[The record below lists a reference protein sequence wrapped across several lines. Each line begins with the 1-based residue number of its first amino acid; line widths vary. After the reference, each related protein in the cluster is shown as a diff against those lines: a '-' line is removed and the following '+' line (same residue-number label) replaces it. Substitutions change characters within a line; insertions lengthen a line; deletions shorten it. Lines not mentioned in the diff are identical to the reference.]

1 MSDVAVFVD
10 GIKFNFRVSALI
22 ENKGR
27 YLLEKSIKTD
37 FLNMPGGRVL
47 AGESTLDAIKR
58 ELEEELK
65 LENVAPKLIK
75 ISEQFFV
82 FDNTKYHELNFV
94 YYVKLKNNNPLAQSD
109 NIQNYDNQTQTMLWI
124 KRKNLKKYKILPEF
138 IYTIKKSRKIS
149 HLVKKEIEK

>member
-58 ELEEELK
+58 ELKEELK
-65 LENVAPKLIK
+65 LENVEPKLIK

-82 FDNTKYHELNFV
+82 FDNTKYHELNFI

-109 NIQNYDNQTQTMLWI
+109 NIQNYDNQTQTMVWI
-124 KRKNLKKYKILPEF
+124 KRKDIKKYKILPEF
-138 IYTIKKSRKIS
+138 IYNIKKSRKIS
-149 HLVKKEIEK
+149 HLVNKEI

>member
-37 FLNMPGGRVL
+37 FLNMPGGRVH

-75 ISEQFFV
+75 ISEYF
-82 FDNTKYHELNFV
+82 L
-94 YYVKLKNNNPLAQSD
+94 LLI
-109 NIQNYDNQTQTMLWI
+109 IQGIM
-124 KRKNLKKYKILPEF
+124 
-138 IYTIKKSRKIS
+138 S
-149 HLVKKEIEK
+149 

>member
-1 MSDVAVFVD
+1 MNDVAVFVD

-27 YLLEKSIKTD
+27 YLIEKSIKTD
-37 FLNMPGGRVL
+37 FVHMQGGRVH

-58 ELEEELK
+58 ELKEELK
-65 LENVAPKLIK
+65 LENVEPKLIK

-94 YYVKLKNNNPLAQSD
+94 YYVKLKNNNSLAQSD
-109 NIQNYDNQTQTMLWI
+109 NIQNYDNQTQTMVWI
-124 KRKNLKKYKILPEF
+124 KRKDLNKYKILPEF
-138 IYTIKKSRKIS
+138 IYNIKKSRKIS
-149 HLVKKEIEK
+149 HLVNKEI

>member
-75 ISEQFFV
+75 ISEQFF
-82 FDNTKYHELNFV
+82 FFFNTKYHELNFV

-109 NIQNYDNQTQTMLWI
+109 NIQNYDNQTQTMVWI
-124 KRKNLKKYKILPEF
+124 KRNDLKKYKILPEF

-149 HLVKKEIEK
+149 HLVNKEI

>member
-75 ISEQFFV
+75 ISEQFFA
-82 FDNTKYHELNFV
+82 FDNTRYHELNFV

-109 NIQNYDNQTQTMLWI
+109 NIQNYDNQTQTMVWI
-124 KRKNLKKYKILPEF
+124 KRKDLNKYKILPEF

-149 HLVKKEIEK
+149 HLIKKEIEK

>member
-1 MSDVAVFVD
+1 MSNVAVFVD

-37 FLNMPGGRVL
+37 FLNMPGGRVH

-65 LENVAPKLIK
+65 LENVTPKLIK

-109 NIQNYDNQTQTMLWI
+109 NIQNYDNQTQTMVWI
-124 KRKNLKKYKILPEF
+124 KRNDLKKYKILPEF

-149 HLVKKEIEK
+149 HLVKKEMET

>member
-37 FLNMPGGRVL
+37 FLNMPGGRVH

-58 ELEEELK
+58 ELKEELK
-65 LENVAPKLIK
+65 LENVEPKLIK

-94 YYVKLKNNNPLAQSD
+94 YYVKLKKNNPLAQSD
-109 NIQNYDNQTQTMLWI
+109 NIQNYDNQTQTMVWI
-124 KRKNLKKYKILPEF
+124 KRKDLNKYKILPEF
-138 IYTIKKSRKIS
+138 IYNIKKSKKIS
-149 HLVKKEIEK
+149 HLVNKEI

>member
-37 FLNMPGGRVL
+37 FLNMPGGRVH

-58 ELEEELK
+58 ELKEELK
-65 LENVAPKLIK
+65 LENVEPKLIK

-109 NIQNYDNQTQTMLWI
+109 NIQNYDNQTQTMVWI
-124 KRKNLKKYKILPEF
+124 KRKDLNKYKILPEF
-138 IYTIKKSRKIS
+138 IYNIKKSRKIS
-149 HLVKKEIEK
+149 HLVNKEI

>member
-37 FLNMPGGRVL
+37 FLNMPGGRVH

-58 ELEEELK
+58 ELKEELK
-65 LENVAPKLIK
+65 LENVAPKPIK

-109 NIQNYDNQTQTMLWI
+109 NIQNYDNQTQTMVWI
-124 KRKNLKKYKILPEF
+124 KRKDLNKYKILPEF
-138 IYTIKKSRKIS
+138 IYNIKKSRKIS
-149 HLVKKEIEK
+149 YLVNKEI

>member
-1 MSDVAVFVD
+1 M
-10 GIKFNFRVSALI
+10 
-22 ENKGR
+22 
-27 YLLEKSIKTD
+27 
-37 FLNMPGGRVL
+37 GRVH

-109 NIQNYDNQTQTMLWI
+109 NIQNYDNQTQTMVWI
-124 KRKNLKKYKILPEF
+124 KRKDLKKYKILPEF

>member
-37 FLNMPGGRVL
+37 FLNMPGGRVH

-58 ELEEELK
+58 ELKEELK
-65 LENVAPKLIK
+65 LENVEPKLIK

-109 NIQNYDNQTQTMLWI
+109 NIQNYDNQTQTMVWI
-124 KRKNLKKYKILPEF
+124 KRKDLKKYKILPEF

-149 HLVKKEIEK
+149 HLVNKEI